1 MTFIVDM
8 RFQNILKET
17 VFTLCCLFIGMAIQA
32 QDSDLDRVKC
42 HTYEMQ
48 EKLFEERPELKIEA
62 EKLQR
67 EFDLRVRDLP
77 NGTFNRKD
85 GEPYIIPVVFH
96 IIHDNG
102 AENISNE
109 QVMDAVR
116 EMTLD
121 FNAENLDLPLVNQAF
136 ADIAGDVGI
145 EFRLARLDPQ
155 GNCTNGIVRTLSS
168 KTYSGGEN
176 LKIVSPIWD
185 RSRYMNVW
193 VCRSISNGAAGYTYY
208 PSSLNGSFGET
219 NDGIVVRSDYVG
231 GIGTSSGGKRHTLT
245 HEVGHWINLA
255 HVWGSTNDP
264 GVASNCDTDDGV
276 EDTPNTIGWTTC
288 NISGQSCGS
297 LDNVENFMEYA
308 YCSKMFTEGQKTRML
323 ASVNDVIAMR
333 SSLWQEENLIFT
345 GVYNAPEL
353 CEADFTSGRRTIC
366 VGESVNFSDES
377 FWGVAER
384 NWIFDGGYPAG
395 SILATPSVTYNT
407 PGKFAVALL
416 VSDTMGNT
424 QSKVEPSFIHV
435 LDPGIIPFPQIESF
449 EEADPGPDF
458 SGIPWFEDG
467 NANIDRWTVTDEAAF
482 TGQKSARILDT
493 DPQEGV
499 RRYLSSQ
506 NYSLADL
513 DGIPVLT
520 FKYAAAAKTS
530 TSQAKLTVWISK
542 DCGKVW
548 NLRNEISGD
557 ELFTGGTTSGSE
569 VYLPVLSEWVEVTVP
584 LYLDIYLTEEFQ
596 VRFEF
601 KSGGADAIYIDDINL
616 QAAPVTG
623 VQNPKVE
630 PNGLHVF
637 PNPTTGIVTVRYRDL
652 NDPKS
657 SIDVMDYTGRNL
669 RNIDVRRGENNSVD
683 IDLSGFPDGIYLV
696 RVGNQLAR
704 VVKNR

>member
-1 MTFIVDM
+1 MVG
-8 RFQNILKET
+8 
-17 VFTLCCLFIGMAIQA
+17 VAIQA

-48 EKLFEERPELKIEA
+48 EKLFKERPELKLEA

-67 EFDLRVRDLP
+67 EFDLRMKGVP
-77 NGTFNRKD
+77 NGSFNRKSGD
-85 GEPYIIPVVFH
+85 PYIIPVVFH

-102 AENISNE
+102 SENISNE

-136 ADIAGDVGI
+136 ADIVGNVGI

-168 KTYSGGEN
+168 TTYSGGEN
-176 LKIVSPIWD
+176 LKTVSPIWD

-193 VCRSISNGAAGYTYY
+193 VCRSIASGAAGYTYY

-231 GIGTSSGGKRHTLT
+231 GIGTSNGGKRHTLT

-255 HVWGSTNDP
+255 HVWGSSNDP
-264 GVASNCDTDDGV
+264 GTQDNCDTDDGV

-288 NISGQSCGS
+288 VLSGQSCGS

-323 ASVNDVIAMR
+323 ASLNDVIAMR

-345 GVYNAPEL
+345 GVYDAPEL
-353 CEADFTSGRRTIC
+353 CEVDFSSGRRTIC
-366 VGESVNFSDES
+366 VGETVDFSDES

-395 SILATPSVTYNT
+395 STVAHPSVTYNT

-416 VSDTMGNT
+416 VSDTVGNT
-424 QSKVEPSFIHV
+424 QSSVKPSFIHV
-435 LDPGIIPFPQIESF
+435 LDPGVIPFPHIQSF
-449 EEADPGPDF
+449 EEANAGPEIT
-458 SGIPWFEDG
+458 GIPWFEDG
-467 NANIDRWTVTDEAAF
+467 YSNIDRWQVTDDAAS
-482 TGQKSARILDT
+482 TGQKSIRIIET
-493 DPQEGV
+493 DPQAGV

-513 DGIPVLT
+513 EEIPVLT
-520 FKYAAAAKTS
+520 FKYAAAAKTT

-542 DCGKVW
+542 DCGKSW
-548 NLRNEISGD
+548 NLRNGISG
-557 ELFTGGTTSGSE
+557 EALFTGGIMSGSE
-569 VYLPVLSEWVEVTVP
+569 VYIPQSSDWVEVNVP
-584 LYLDIYLTEEFQ
+584 LYLDIYLTQEFQ

-601 KSGGADAIYIDDINL
+601 KSGGANALYIDDINL
-616 QAAPVTG
+616 QASPVTG
-623 VQNPKVE
+623 VQNPDLE
-630 PNGLHVF
+630 STDINVF
-637 PNPTTGIVTVRYRDL
+637 PNPTTGIVTVRSGEL
-652 NDPKS
+652 NENGPNP
-657 SIDVMDYTGRNL
+657 SIVVMDYTGRNL
-669 RNIDVRRGENNSVD
+669 RDISVRRGESNSVE
-683 IDLSGFPDGIYLV
+683 IDFSALPDGIYLV
-696 RVGNQLAR
+696 RIGNRVAR
-704 VVKNR
+704 VVKAGI